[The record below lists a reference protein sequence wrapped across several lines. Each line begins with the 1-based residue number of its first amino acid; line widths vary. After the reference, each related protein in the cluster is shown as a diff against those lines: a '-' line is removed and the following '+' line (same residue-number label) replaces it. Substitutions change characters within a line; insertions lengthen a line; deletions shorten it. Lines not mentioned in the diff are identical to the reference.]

1 MDKTKEEV
9 ASIQILP
16 YLPGKKVDKC
26 WIYVLLKVYLSL
38 ISIENKRQVGY
49 VELSPSDWV
58 SGAVILCVSS
68 FVSPQYLLNP
78 PWRFINEGEHFLS
91 AFRDPHSIYTM
102 TYSSQVFMLFFLFR
116 VTASILFIII
126 Y

>member
-78 PWRFINEGEHFLS
+78 P
-91 AFRDPHSIYTM
+91 
-102 TYSSQVFMLFFLFR
+102 
-116 VTASILFIII
+116 
-126 Y
+126 